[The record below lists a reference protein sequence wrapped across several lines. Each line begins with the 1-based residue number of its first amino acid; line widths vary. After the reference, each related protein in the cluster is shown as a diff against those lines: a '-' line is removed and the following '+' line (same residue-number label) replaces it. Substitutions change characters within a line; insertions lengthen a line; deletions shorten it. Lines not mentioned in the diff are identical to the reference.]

1 MHSHQ
6 TLAFPIFQA
15 RPMQAA
21 FAACEHVFRK
31 LREALAAARQ
41 QRVISRLPLHL
52 RRDVGDIDYQPP
64 LPRPLDETLRSHH
77 QTLEATWLRQ
87 FR

>member
-31 LREALAAARQ
+31 LREALAAARDGA
-41 QRVISRLPLHL
+41 I
-52 RRDVGDIDYQPP
+52 G
-64 LPRPLDETLRSHH
+64 ETG
-77 QTLEATWLRQ
+77 ATDTAT
-87 FR
+87 